1 MLPGIFS
8 GVVATVFHIHIYGR
22 EAGQGKGVQSGG
34 GYKARKGKARENETK
49 EGPRTGVRT
58 SGKTND
64 APGCPIYIGQA
75 QGERNI

>member
-34 GYKARKGKARENETK
+34 GYKARKGKARENETRRSEDRSEDLRENK
-49 EGPRTGVRT
+49 QHSWLVQFTQDRP
-58 SGKTND
+58 
-64 APGCPIYIGQA
+64 
-75 QGERNI
+75 GERET